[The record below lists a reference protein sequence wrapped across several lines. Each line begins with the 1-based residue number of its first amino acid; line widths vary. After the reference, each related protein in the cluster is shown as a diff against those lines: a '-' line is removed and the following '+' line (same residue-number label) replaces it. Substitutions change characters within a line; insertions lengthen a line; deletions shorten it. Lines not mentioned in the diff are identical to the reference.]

1 MNFFYI
7 LESNKVVNK
16 VLATSVD
23 DIFLQDGQSIISS
36 SYNASNTWV
45 YSDDDDTFSPPLIGI
60 LKGENVFYDQGVY
73 NLQGSDGEE
82 TGSFNAKHNDR
93 FYIYTGSYNITA
105 SLNHPIVSFDSS
117 NIVAT
122 NGKLN
127 NISKIDNQTY
137 SFTLQPIDEIT
148 GSLNEEEIKIELYNL
163 TDVNNPSNTL
173 SSQLL
178 QVGYSS
184 SLGQYELV

>member
-1 MNFFYI
+1 M
-7 LESNKVVNK
+7 
-16 VLATSVD
+16 
-23 DIFLQDGQSIISS
+23 
-36 SYNASNTWV
+36 
-45 YSDDDDTFSPPLIGI
+45 
-60 LKGENVFYDQGVY
+60 
-73 NLQGSDGEE
+73 
-82 TGSFNAKHNDR
+82 
-93 FYIYTGSYNITA
+93 
-105 SLNHPIVSFDSS
+105 
-117 NIVAT
+117 AT